1 VGTLLDGRCVKH
13 EVDVLAVN
21 EKEVRLFECKYR
33 NRPNNTTDVKVAMY
47 VRSRFED
54 LRWTMKSQYPGKLFR
69 GCLITNTRF
78 TSDALR
84 YAQCVDLE
92 VMSWKHPR
100 KMSLEKLIEDRRLYP
115 VTVISGI
122 QVGLVKSLIDRNI
135 ILLKDLAAMNK
146 EEIQKKFSLTD
157 RKAATL
163 KKQAD
168 ELCLC

>member
-1 VGTLLDGRCVKH
+1 
-13 EVDVLAVN
+13 
-21 EKEVRLFECKYR
+21 
-33 NRPNNTTDVKVAMY
+33 
-47 VRSRFED
+47 
-54 LRWTMKSQYPGKLFR
+54 MKSQYPGKLFR